1 MEEYSELSP
10 DGSVLFIFPTAV
22 STAAMH
28 ADSPDSTQSCMTS
41 ANPTSFPP
49 AVTLTNEVDVVSDPS
64 WLPETVLV
72 VAPEQATKVNDDGEF
87 AAAQRYG

>member
-1 MEEYSELSP
+1 M
-10 DGSVLFIFPTAV
+10 FILPTAA
-22 STAAMH
+22 STAEMH

-49 AVTLTNEVDVVSDPS
+49 AVTLTSEVDVLSAPS
-64 WLPETVLV
+64 WPLETVLV